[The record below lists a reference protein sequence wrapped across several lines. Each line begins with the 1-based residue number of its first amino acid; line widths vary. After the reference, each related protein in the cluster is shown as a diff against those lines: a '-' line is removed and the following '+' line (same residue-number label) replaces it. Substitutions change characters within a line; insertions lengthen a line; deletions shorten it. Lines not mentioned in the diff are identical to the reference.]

1 MSKEQSTILKGIAIL
16 MMLFYHLFFRAGLDE
31 MCSPLIMLNDD
42 SLVSYLSRACYP
54 VPFFLILSG
63 YGLTYL
69 YCHGQL
75 GIRGECRRLWCLYL
89 HLWIVLLVFMSL
101 AYFLRPGMYH
111 YDLLHIL
118 GNMTAIRCNY
128 NGEVWFLFPYALV
141 CLTSVPVIRYVYH
154 LKGTRKV
161 ALTVAA
167 YTLLFLTVKFIS
179 RHISQNL
186 LLNTIET
193 QYNYYVC
200 LLFYFSLGILL
211 YRLLEQSFQLPFLGL
226 AQKTASG
233 HIQGTGN
240 GLTERIESGQT
251 YGTASSGLR
260 LSLPLLL
267 LVGLFIVKSMFN
279 ITLLDGL
286 YAFAFIFCFLH
297 LKLPRLLHHT
307 LYELGRRSTVMWMT
321 HTFFCFYIFPDFI
334 YGFKYPLIIF
344 TVLVIVSYLTS
355 VILSTIIGWVTSRCI
370 QVTNR

>member
-31 MCSPLIMLNDD
+31 MCSPLVMLGDD
-42 SLVSYLSRACYP
+42 PLVSSLSRACYP

-69 YCHGQL
+69 YCHGRL
-75 GIRGECRRLWCLYL
+75 GIRSECRRLLRLYL
-89 HLWIVLLVFMSL
+89 HLWLVLLVFMPL

-111 YDLLHIL
+111 YDILHIL

-141 CLTSVPVIRYVYH
+141 CLTSVHIIRYVYH

-161 ALTVAA
+161 VLTVAA
-167 YTLLFLTVKFIS
+167 YALLFLTVKFIS
-179 RHISQNL
+179 LHISQNI
-186 LLNTIET
+186 LLNTLET
-193 QYNYYVC
+193 QYNYYII

-211 YRLLEQSFQLPFLGL
+211 YRLLEQGYQFPFLGL
-226 AQKTASG
+226 AQRA
-233 HIQGTGN
+233 
-240 GLTERIESGQT
+240 ESGQAQ
-251 YGTASSGLR
+251 GTAPSGLR
-260 LSLPLLL
+260 RSLPLLL

-307 LYELGRRSTVMWMT
+307 LHELGRRSTVMWMT

-344 TVLVIVSYLTS
+344 AVLVIVSYLTS
-355 VILSTIIGWVTSRCI
+355 VILSTILSTFPHTG
-370 QVTNR
+370 